1 MTGRDE
7 RGRPGDPRPSELGAD
22 VRLEALDHDPYPILA
37 RLRREEPVTW
47 APVLDR
53 WLVSSRELFLDVVM
67 QAADFTTD
75 SERSPIKRVF
85 DAQML
90 NSDGDE
96 QQRHRAPFNPAFRLR
111 AVHERAGEAIQK
123 TVEGLFDRLEP
134 GSPVDLRPLAS
145 ELAVL
150 SVVDML
156 GLLVDDVGRV
166 RRWYDDFAAGL
177 ANVQGVPAVLDRARA
192 TAARFREE
200 IATNP
205 APGSLLDELLRP
217 NVDASGLDAHDVTSN
232 TLLIL
237 FGGVETTESV
247 ILNAGWALLT
257 HPDEAEI
264 VRTDPERLPNAIEES
279 MRWEPAVQTVT
290 RFAARDLELAGASI
304 GAGDVVDC
312 MIGGANRDPA
322 HFDDPDRYVAARP
335 NADRPRDLR
344 ARASPVPRAAPRAA
358 GSLHVLAGA
367 ARSVPVAHARST
379 RPAERS
385 RVPQAAGTLGH
396 ALRLV
401 GAGAAPQR
409 MRAAPGWARG
419 NRST

>member
-1 MTGRDE
+1 MHRSTRRSGF
-7 RGRPGDPRPSELGAD
+7 AA
-22 VRLEALDHDPYPILA
+22 VR
-37 RLRREEPVTW
+37 
-47 APVLDR
+47 
-53 WLVSSRELFLDVVM
+53 
-67 QAADFTTD
+67 
-75 SERSPIKRVF
+75 
-85 DAQML
+85 
-90 NSDGDE
+90 
-96 QQRHRAPFNPAFRLR
+96 
-111 AVHERAGEAIQK
+111 ERAGEAIQK

-177 ANVQGVPAVLDRARA
+177 ANVRGVPAVLDRARA
-192 TAARFREE
+192 TAARCREE
-200 IATNP
+200 IAANP

-290 RFAARDLELAGASI
+290 RFAARDLELAGTSI

-335 NADRPRDLR
+335 NANEHVTFGHGRHLCLGLHLARLEAFTFWRELLDRCPSLTLARRDPPRGHEFR
-344 ARASPVPRAAPRAA
+344 KP
-358 GSLHVLAGA
+358 
-367 ARSVPVAHARST
+367 
-379 RPAERS
+379 PALW
-385 RVPQAAGTLGH
+385 VTP
-396 ALRLV
+396 
-401 GAGAAPQR
+401 
-409 MRAAPGWARG
+409 
-419 NRST
+419 